1 MKEEITHKAFVIY
14 KGQKIDLDLSE
25 KEIEKVKRLKSLY
38 RRQTAERMLAKNEGR
53 EPDLKSIKY

>member
-1 MKEEITHKAFVIY
+1 MKEEITPKAFVMY